1 MNADGQLETMTDL
14 DYETVTSYEF
24 VVRCVSAFNE
34 SLSNETS
41 VNITILPVNEFRPQV
56 SAQSRTVVINE
67 TTPPGTILISTL
79 HGAISS
85 YSVKDLDSGPDGN
98 IFYSIGSSTN
108 NDSFAFNTSIGSLT
122 LSQSIDL
129 EAINQSL
136 LREIFQITV
145 CDSDPPTPD
154 CLNIE
159 VSVIV
164 LGVNEFQPVFNQSNY
179 TVSYPESVTTGTLIA
194 TAPCFDGDIGV
205 GAFGGIEIT
214 SRIPPLTPA
223 GTFIINSLT
232 GDITLGGQLDYEF
245 TDRYELQLRC
255 FDMGNPPMTDFATV
269 VINVS
274 DTNDNAPTIEVNI
287 PNVIVINDNSTINS
301 SVFLFACSD
310 LDSGQNSDIVY
321 SISNGSSLD
330 LFSINATSGEVTVFN
345 PLSLPSS
352 VYTVEHTLVLECS
365 DNGQPSLSNQAQL
378 RVSIYKNDNT
388 PPSIDMASISNGVVS
403 VLENSTEGTP
413 VVSVIG
419 VDNTS
424 PNLTYFLENE
434 SSPGTFVIDPISGV
448 ISLNQFIDRENIA
461 MYTVRVVVTEVRI
474 APGNPASGFADL
486 TIQVG
491 DVNDNSPFV
500 DVNTS
505 DVIVLNDNVTVGSP
519 IFTLQCSDEDSG
531 RNELVTYSL
540 SNSSAMDAF
549 MINNSTGVVE
559 IANPLSLPSSVYTV
573 EHTLVLECRD
583 NGQPSLSN
591 QAQLRVSIYKND
603 NSPPSIDMASISN
616 GVVSVLEN
624 STGGTPVVS
633 VMGVDNT
640 SPNLTYSLEN
650 ESSPGTFVI
659 DPISGVISLNGL
671 IDRENIAM
679 YTVRVVVTEVR
690 IAPGNPASGFADLT
704 IQVGDVNDNSP
715 FVEVNT
721 SDVIVL
727 NDNVTVG
734 SPIFTLQCSDEDTG
748 RNELV
753 TYSLSNSSA
762 IDAFMINN
770 STGVVEIA
778 NPLSLPSSVYTVEH
792 TLVLE
797 CSDNGQPSLS
807 NQAQLRVSIY
817 KNDNTPPSID
827 MASISNGVVSVLENS
842 TGGTPVV
849 SVMGVDNTSPNLT
862 YSLENESSP
871 GTFVIDPI
879 SGVISLNQMIDRE
892 NIAMYTVRVVVT
904 EVRIA
909 PGNPASGFADLTI
922 QVGDVNDNNPMCVQE
937 SVQTLLIG
945 THSYE
950 RIVILNC
957 NDSDAGVNSELT
969 YSSPNLPVVSE
980 GEFVLNEQT
989 GEVGFTGTL
998 TQTTVYTI
1006 PIVVSDS
1013 GLSTLST
1020 ALSLQ
1025 VNVTEPSPTVAPT
1038 PGSIPIYV
1046 IIVPIVGGLLIILC
1060 FILLLCC
1067 CCYCCNRRRV
1077 DKRRKDLLR

>member
-205 GAFGGIEIT
+205 GAFGGIQIT

-223 GTFIINSLT
+223 GTFIINSQS
-232 GDITLGGQLDYEF
+232 GDIILGGQLDYEF
-245 TDRYELQLRC
+245 TNSYELQLRC

-301 SVFLFACSD
+301 SVFLIACSD

-330 LFSINATSGEVTVFN
+330 LFSIDATSGEVTVFN

-403 VLENSTEGTP
+403 
-413 VVSVIG
+413 I
-419 VDNTS
+419 
-424 PNLTYFLENE
+424 
-434 SSPGTFVIDPISGV
+434 
-448 ISLNQFIDRENIA
+448 
-461 MYTVRVVVTEVRI
+461 
-474 APGNPASGFADL
+474 
-486 TIQVG
+486 
-491 DVNDNSPFV
+491 
-500 DVNTS
+500 
-505 DVIVLNDNVTVGSP
+505 
-519 IFTLQCSDEDSG
+519 
-531 RNELVTYSL
+531 
-540 SNSSAMDAF
+540 
-549 MINNSTGVVE
+549 
-559 IANPLSLPSSVYTV
+559 
-573 EHTLVLECRD
+573 
-583 NGQPSLSN
+583 
-591 QAQLRVSIYKND
+591 
-603 NSPPSIDMASISN
+603 
-616 GVVSVLEN
+616 LEN

-633 VMGVDNT
+633 VIGVDNT

-734 SPIFTLQCSDEDTG
+734 SPIFTLQCSDEDSG

-762 IDAFMINN
+762 MDAFMINN

-778 NPLSLPSSVYTVEH
+778 NPLNLPSSVYTVEH

-879 SGVISLNQMIDRE
+879 SGVISLNELIDRE
-892 NIAMYTVRVVVT
+892 NIAMYTVTVVVT

-909 PGNPASGFADLTI
+909 PGSSASGFADLTI
-922 QVGDVNDNNPMCVQE
+922 QVGDVNDNSPMCVQE
-937 SVQTLLIG
+937 SVQTLRIG

-957 NDSDAGVNSELT
+957 TDSDAGRNSELT
-969 YSSPNLPVVSE
+969 YSSPNLPVVSG
-980 GEFVLNEQT
+980 GEFVLNGQT
-989 GEVGFTGTL
+989 GEVGFTGKL
-998 TQTTVYTI
+998 TQTTIYTI

-1013 GLSTLST
+1013 GLPTLST
-1020 ALSLQ
+1020 ELSLQ
-1025 VNVTEPSPTVAPT
+1025 VNVTAASPTEAPT
-1038 PGSIPIYV
+1038 LIAIYV

-1077 DKRRKDLLR
+1077 DKRRKDLLG